1 MSQLGKLVKVELRKV
16 WEHEARDFSSWL
28 VQQENLDAL
37 GEQLGIE
44 IEPLGTEVESGRFR
58 IDILAKEP
66 TTDERI
72 IIENQLE
79 PTNHDHLGKVITYAA
94 GYDARYLIWIV
105 KEVLPEHL
113 KAIEWLN
120 EHLDESI
127 RCFLIRIEVWQI
139 GDSKPAPR
147 FEVVSVKND
156 WVSTLKQ
163 SASKSE
169 FSALQLKQLDYWEKF
184 IDFSK
189 RIDSSMKY
197 YKPGA
202 RQWLNYSINDPIAH
216 IALTL
221 QSQKNRLGAELYI
234 ERDKNLLEFLKQREQ
249 EINTALDDEVIWFSA
264 NIASGLRVARHV
276 SDIFEESSLESHF
289 EWMHEKTILLKQVL
303 VPLVQEYE
311 AHLDADE

>member
-1 MSQLGKLVKVELRKV
+1 MTQLGKLEKVDLRSV
-16 WEHEARDFSSWL
+16 WKHEATDFSAWL
-28 VQQENLDAL
+28 SQQENLDAL

-105 KEVLPEHL
+105 KDVLPEHL

-163 SASKSE
+163 TTSKSE
-169 FSALQLKQLDYWEKF
+169 LSALQLKQLDYWEKYV
-184 IDFSK
+184 DYSK
-189 RIDSSMKY
+189 RIDPAMKY

-234 ERDKNLLEFLKQREQ
+234 ERDKNFFEFLKQREK
-249 EINTALDDEVIWFSA
+249 ELSDALHGELFWFSA
-264 NIASGLRVARHV
+264 NVASGLRVERYV
-276 SDIFEESSLESHF
+276 SDIFDENSLESHF

-303 VPLVQEYE
+303 SPLAHEYKAQME
-311 AHLDADE
+311 NNE

>member
-1 MSQLGKLVKVELRKV
+1 
-16 WEHEARDFSSWL
+16 
-28 VQQENLDAL
+28 
-37 GEQLGIE
+37 
-44 IEPLGTEVESGRFR
+44 
-58 IDILAKEP
+58 
-66 TTDERI
+66 
-72 IIENQLE
+72 
-79 PTNHDHLGKVITYAA
+79 LGKVITYAA

-189 RIDSSMKY
+189 RIDPAMKY

-221 QSQKNRLGAELYI
+221 QSQKNRLGTELYI
-234 ERDKNLLEFLKQREQ
+234 ERDKNLLEFLKQHEA
-249 EINTALDDEVIWFSA
+249 EINAALDDEVIWFSA
-264 NIASGLRVARHV
+264 NIASGLRVASHV
-276 SDIFEESSLESHF
+276 SDIFDENSLESHF
-289 EWMHEKTILLKQVL
+289 EWMHEKTILFKKVL
-303 VPLVQEYE
+303 TPMVQEYKTTASFE
-311 AHLDADE
+311 Q